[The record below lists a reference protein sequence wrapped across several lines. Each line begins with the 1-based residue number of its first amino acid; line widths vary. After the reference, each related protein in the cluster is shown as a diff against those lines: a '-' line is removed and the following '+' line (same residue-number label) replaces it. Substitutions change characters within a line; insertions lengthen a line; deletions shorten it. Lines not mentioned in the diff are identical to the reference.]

1 LSVFTEKDEKVL
13 LEHIVKLRHDPLG
26 FVMFSFPW
34 GQENTELAN
43 EDGPDDWQREF
54 LIELGKASEEGDI
67 SGEVAQLC
75 TASGHGVGKT
85 ALISWIILWF
95 MSTRNAP
102 IIKVTANTKN
112 QLETTTWRE
121 LGKWHEIMVHKHWF
135 HHTATRFYY
144 VHNPKRWYA
153 AAIPWSVTR
162 KQAFAGTH
170 DQSVLMIFDEASE
183 VEDVIWETAFGAL
196 TTDGSMMIAFGNPT
210 QNTGMFAEVLEGEFA
225 HRWHQFRVDSRNAKK
240 ANQKKIQEWI
250 DDYGEDSDF
259 VRIRVKGML
268 PRTGSSQLI
277 SLDSILDAINNT
289 VVEDVYG
296 AMPVVLGV
304 DVARFGDDQT
314 VLVVRQGRKLHEIEK
329 HRELDNVQVTEKV
342 VRLIHYWQPRAV
354 FVDGVG
360 LGAGVVDI
368 LKHGTWGH
376 IIIDVN
382 MGRSPED
389 KKLYFNKRAEAWVKV
404 KNWLNSGADIPKDD
418 DLKKDLQSIEYKH
431 TVNDALQL
439 ESKTDLKARIGYSPD
454 CGDSLA
460 LTFAMDIHEEA
471 YDDDYEDSVMMMGES
486 TGMTGY

>member
-1 LSVFTEKDEKVL
+1 
-13 LEHIVKLRHDPLG
+13 
-26 FVMFSFPW
+26 
-34 GQENTELAN
+34 
-43 EDGPDDWQREF
+43 
-54 LIELGKASEEGDI
+54 
-67 SGEVAQLC
+67 
-75 TASGHGVGKT
+75 
-85 ALISWIILWF
+85 
-95 MSTRNAP
+95 
-102 IIKVTANTKN
+102 
-112 QLETTTWRE
+112 
-121 LGKWHEIMVHKHWF
+121 
-135 HHTATRFYY
+135 
-144 VHNPKRWYA
+144 
-153 AAIPWSVTR
+153 
-162 KQAFAGTH
+162 
-170 DQSVLMIFDEASE
+170 
-183 VEDVIWETAFGAL
+183 
-196 TTDGSMMIAFGNPT
+196 
-210 QNTGMFAEVLEGEFA
+210 
-225 HRWHQFRVDSRNAKK
+225 
-240 ANQKKIQEWI
+240 
-250 DDYGEDSDF
+250 
-259 VRIRVKGML
+259 VKGML

-314 VLVVRQGRKLHEIEK
+314 VFVVRQGRKLHEIEK